1 MIHAYAEEYLDDAM
15 RNLGEAFDYARKCQR
30 LEPDAF
36 MSLFI
41 ISGLAEHFGVGTP
54 QYVSGMS
61 GPELVL
67 ETLRRSGQTARP
79 DKRQTCYDL
88 SSAYWCGW
96 ILAFVQWRSGRS
108 FREIHS
114 LIALSELEEL
124 YPALH
129 EAGEE
134 RAADAIERILRNRKL
149 VTNLQRLRRNAQM
162 TQRMLSERSG
172 VNLRTLQQYELGAK
186 NINRAAGETLLAL
199 ARTLGCQMD
208 ELLEFTPTEK
218 H

>member
-15 RNLGEAFDYARKCQR
+15 GNLGEAFDYARKCQR

-41 ISGLAEHFGVGTP
+41 VSGLAGHFGAGTP

-61 GPELVL
+61 GTELVL
-67 ETLRRSGQTARP
+67 ETLRRSGQSARS
-79 DKRQTCYDL
+79 DKRQVCYDF

-114 LIALSELEEL
+114 LMAVSELEEL

-134 RAADAIERILRNRKL
+134 RAADAVERILRKRKR

-162 TQRMLSERSG
+162 TQRVLSERSG

-186 NINRAAGETLLAL
+186 DINRAAGETLLAL
-199 ARTLGCQMD
+199 ARTLGCRMD
-208 ELLEFTPTEK
+208 ELLEFSPIEK